1 MHYNTTRFGR
11 VVSDAVVVFDMQ
23 HLTPLLNYSSV
34 QFLRRMIHIDQ
45 HYYPETLHQL
55 FIINAPVQLTYS
67 LTHSLT
73 HSHRQS
79 HIHFSNVCVYMFDCV
94 HACVCV
100 CVCV

>member
-55 FIINAPVQLTYS
+55 FIINAPVQLTHS
-67 LTHSLT
+67 LTHSLIHSFT
-73 HSHRQS
+73 HSLTS
-79 HIHFSNVCVYMFDCV
+79 SISYSL
-94 HACVCV
+94 
-100 CVCV
+100 